1 MVPIESK
8 EEKEMT
14 KTKIYDTAFYE
25 AVEFA
30 GDCLTVKVMK
40 ESMYD
45 YIFNNENPFDNE
57 ADYNTWILGS
67 IRGFEYAIHTTE
79 CMLAAEDEWIS
90 VA

>member
-30 GDCLTVKVMK
+30 GDCLTVKKMN

-45 YIFNNENPFDNE
+45 YIFNNENPFDKTKW
-57 ADYNTWILGS
+57 YTS
-67 IRGFEYAIHTTE
+67 IRLHNNPIFKEYLTT
-79 CMLAAEDEWIS
+79 IGKH
-90 VA
+90 